1 MLALIMALAM
11 VPALA
16 EGKEQIYWAVVDTDG
31 DGTADKLVISP
42 AAQAGTCVANGSF
55 DYDEI
60 FDVNFNIKPN
70 IDHDVPWKNY
80 CGNITSAVVEAT
92 VKPVS
97 TSHWFNKMNQLT
109 SVDLSG
115 LSGERLT
122 DMHVMFCECNNLPEI
137 KFPNNLDTSKV
148 TNMRYMF
155 GYCRKLTA
163 LDLSMFN
170 TSSVTNMAHMF
181 RGCNSLE
188 SLNLSIFNTSK
199 VQTMEFMFDQCKSL
213 KTLNLSS
220 FDLSGLINDQMIAG
234 TQHKG
239 TDCMF
244 QGCEFESLVLD
255 TSTLPE
261 TVDKIKYK
269 ANGLKVS
276 LNPNGGTLPDN
287 QLIVDAGA
295 LPTPT
300 RLGYQ
305 LDGWYYRKNYRDTKL
320 EQDTDGNYIGTAG
333 TSYWAEWTELTGVT
347 VTFDAQDGTVTPPVK
362 MFYKDGNVTEL
373 PTPTRDGYDF
383 VGWFTAATGGIQVNV
398 GDMLPKGDPTTDG
411 GEVEPVTAITL
422 YAHWTEQPGPSENP
436 NPSPT
441 PTPTPYNGGGGN
453 GGGYFYP
460 TTTPVPVIVI
470 PPKTG
475 DMTVWQSILH
485 FLGIR

>member
-1 MLALIMALAM
+1 MVLAM

-188 SLNLSIFNTSK
+188 SLNLSSFNTSK

-261 TVDKIKYK
+261 NVDKITYK
-269 ANGLKVS
+269 ANALKVS

-287 QLIVDAGA
+287 KLIVDAGA
-295 LPTPT
+295 LPTPEKS
-300 RLGYQ
+300 GHIF
-305 LDGWYYRKNYRDTKL
+305 DGWYYRKNYRDTKL
-320 EQDTDGNYIGTAG
+320 EQDTDGNYIGIAG
-333 TSYWAEWTELTGVT
+333 TSYWAQWVVTQVKFLPGEGSGVMPGANLGENNTLTFPECTFTAPAGKEFAGWKITKPEGDAALYQPSQSKTFTLAQQGDEIVPLPDVIT
-347 VTFDAQDGTVTPPVK
+347 VTAQWKAKQP
-362 MFYKDGNVTEL
+362 
-373 PTPTRDGYDF
+373 
-383 VGWFTAATGGIQVNV
+383 
-398 GDMLPKGDPTTDG
+398 
-411 GEVEPVTAITL
+411 
-422 YAHWTEQPGPSENP
+422 EQQPS
-436 NPSPT
+436 
-441 PTPTPYNGGGGN
+441 GGGN
-453 GGGYFYP
+453 GGGYYYP

-475 DMTVWQSILH
+475 DMTIWQSILH

>member
-1 MLALIMALAM
+1 MKKLLAIMLALIMVLAM

-16 EGKEQIYWAVVDTDG
+16 EGKEQIYWAVVDTDNN
-31 DGTADKLVISP
+31 GTADKLVISS
-42 AAQAGTCVANGSF
+42 AEQAEPYVERGSF
-55 DYDEI
+55 NYDEI
-60 FDVNFNIKPN
+60 FDLNYNITPSIVN
-70 IDHDVPWKNY
+70 DVPWKSY
-80 CGNITSAVVEAT
+80 RGNITSAVVEAT

-97 TSHWFNKMNQLT
+97 TSHWFYKMNQLT

-122 DMHVMFCECNNLPEI
+122 DMHVMFTECNNLPEI
-137 KFPNNLDTSKV
+137 KFPANLDTSKV

-155 GYCRKLTA
+155 GYCTKLTT

-181 RGCNSLE
+181 RGCESLN
-188 SLNLSIFNTSK
+188 SLNLSSFNTSK
-199 VQTMEFMFDQCKSL
+199 VQTMEFMFDNCKSL
-213 KTLNLSS
+213 KALDLSS
-220 FDLSGLINDQMIAG
+220 FDLSGLINNQRIDG

-244 QGCEFESLVLD
+244 QGCEFGSLVLD

-261 TVDKIKYK
+261 NVDKITFN
-269 ANGLKVS
+269 ASRNKVS
-276 LNPNGGTLPDN
+276 LDPKGGTLPEN
-287 QLIVDAGA
+287 KLIVDAGA

-305 LDGWYYRKNYRDTKL
+305 FDGWYYSKNYRATKL
-320 EQDTDGNYIGTAG
+320 EQDTDGNYIGIAG
-333 TSYWAEWTELTGVT
+333 TSYWAEWTELEGIT
-347 VTFDAQDGTVTPPVK
+347 VTFDAQDGTVTPVK
-362 MFYKDGNVTEL
+362 MFYENGMVNKL

-383 VGWFTAATGGIQVNV
+383 VGWFTEAGIQVNEK
-398 GDMLPKGDPTTDG
+398 DTLPKGDPTTDG

-422 YAHWTEQPGPSENP
+422 YAHWTEQPKPSTDP
-436 NPSPT
+436 SASPT
-441 PTPTPYNGGGGN
+441 PTPGGGN
-453 GGGYFYP
+453 GGGGYYHP

>member
-1 MLALIMALAM
+1 MKKLLAIMLALIMVLAM

-42 AAQAGTCVANGSF
+42 AAQAGNCVAKGNF

-60 FDVNFNIKPN
+60 FDVNYDNKPDI
-70 IDHDVPWKNY
+70 IDNDVPWKSY
-80 CGNITSAVVEAT
+80 RSNITSAVVEAT
-92 VKPVS
+92 VTPVS
-97 TSHWFNKMNQLT
+97 TSLWFNEMNQLK

-122 DMHVMFCECNNLPEI
+122 DMHVMFYNCNSLPDI

-148 TNMRYMF
+148 TNMRFMF
-155 GYCRKLTA
+155 GSCTKLTA

-181 RGCNSLE
+181 RGCNSLT
-188 SLNLSIFNTSK
+188 SLNLSSFNTSK
-199 VQTMEFMFDQCKSL
+199 VQTMEHMFDSCDSL
-213 KTLNLSS
+213 KTLDLSS
-220 FDLSGLINDQMIAG
+220 FDLSGLINDQMIAWK
-234 TQHKG
+234 QHKG
-239 TDCMF
+239 TDWMF
-244 QGCEFESLVLD
+244 QGCEFDSLALD

-305 LDGWYYRKNYRDTKL
+305 FDGWYYRKNYQDTKL
-320 EQDTDGNYIGTAG
+320 EQDTDRNYIGTAG
-333 TSYWAEWTELTGVT
+333 TSYWAEWTELPRVT
-347 VTFDAQDGTVTPPVK
+347 VTFNAQGGTVTPKEMSYENGKVS
-362 MFYKDGNVTEL
+362 EL

-383 VGWFTAATGGIQVNV
+383 VGWFTAATGGIQVKV
-398 GDMLPKGDPTTDG
+398 DDMLPKGDLTTDG
-411 GEVEPVTAITL
+411 GQKVAPVTAITL
-422 YAHWTEQPGPSENP
+422 YAHWTEQQPS
-436 NPSPT
+436 
-441 PTPTPYNGGGGN
+441 GGTT
-453 GGGYFYP
+453 GGGYYYP

-485 FLGIR
+485 FLGIK

>member
-1 MLALIMALAM
+1 MKKLLAIMLALIMALAM

-16 EGKEQIYWAVVDTDG
+16 EGKEQIYWAVVDTDS

-42 AAQAGTCVANGSF
+42 AAQAGTCFANGSF

-60 FDVNFNIKPN
+60 FDVNYDNKPSP
-70 IDHDVPWKNY
+70 IDHDVPWKSY
-80 CGNITSAVVEAT
+80 LGNITSAVVEAT

-122 DMHVMFCECNNLPEI
+122 DMHVMFCECNNLPKIE
-137 KFPNNLDTSKV
+137 FPNNLDTSKV

-155 GYCRKLTA
+155 GYCTQLTA

-181 RGCNSLE
+181 RMCKKLN
-188 SLNLSIFNTSK
+188 SLNLSSFNTSK
-199 VQTMEFMFDQCKSL
+199 VQTMEHMFDQCESL
-213 KTLNLSS
+213 KTLDLSS
-220 FDLSGLINDQMIAG
+220 FDLSGLINDQMIAWK
-234 TQHKG
+234 QHKG

-244 QGCEFESLVLD
+244 QGCEFDSLVLD

-305 LDGWYYRKNYRDTKL
+305 FDGWYYRKNYRDTKL

-333 TSYWAEWTELTGVT
+333 TSYWAEWTELIGIT
-347 VTFDAQDGTVTPPVK
+347 VTFDAQGGTVTPEK
-362 MFYKDGNVTEL
+362 MFYENGKVNEL
-373 PTPTRDGYDF
+373 PIPTRGGYDF

-398 GDMLPKGDPTTDG
+398 GYEIPMFIQTDADEKVPVK
-411 GEVEPVTAITL
+411 EVTL
-422 YAHWTEQPGPSENP
+422 YAQWKAKQPEQQPS
-436 NPSPT
+436 
-441 PTPTPYNGGGGN
+441 GGGHSH
-453 GGGYFYP
+453 YYP

-470 PPKTG
+470 PPQTG

>member
-1 MLALIMALAM
+1 MKKLLAIMLALIMVLAM

-16 EGKEQIYWAVVDTDG
+16 EGKEQIYWAVVDTDN
-31 DGTADKLVISP
+31 DGNADKLVISP
-42 AAQAGTCVANGSF
+42 AEQVDTCVAKGSF

-70 IDHDVPWKNY
+70 IDHDVPWESY
-80 CGNITSAVVEAT
+80 RSNITSAVVEAT

-97 TSHWFNKMNQLT
+97 TSHWFNKMNQLK

-181 RGCNSLE
+181 RECNSLE
-188 SLNLSIFNTSK
+188 SLNLSSFNTSK

-305 LDGWYYRKNYRDTKL
+305 FDGWYYRKNYQDTKL

-333 TSYWAEWTELTGVT
+333 TSYWAQWIELTGVT
-347 VTFDAQDGTVTPPVK
+347 VTFDAQGGKVTPDE
-362 MFYKDGNVTEL
+362 MFYENGKVNEL

-383 VGWFTAATGGIQVNV
+383 VGWFTAAIGGIQVNV
-398 GDMLPKGDPTTDG
+398 GYEIPMFIQTDNDERVPVK
-411 GEVEPVTAITL
+411 EVTL
-422 YAHWTEQPGPSENP
+422 YAQWKAKQPEQQPS
-436 NPSPT
+436 
-441 PTPTPYNGGGGN
+441 
-453 GGGYFYP
+453 GGGYWHP

-475 DMTVWQSILH
+475 DMTIWQSILH